1 MVGFDFSPFYR
12 TTVGFDQMARALE
25 NVAAHR
31 TAEDGFPPYDIE
43 AVGEDHYRLTFAV
56 AGFTRD
62 DLSIE
67 VKENELHVS
76 GARKDP
82 ESETAFLHRGIAGRS
97 FRKQLR
103 LADHVQVENAW
114 LENGLLIID
123 LVRELPEA
131 MKPRTIAIS
140 SGEPKEIKSKV
151 KSLLGS
157 HKENAA

>member
-12 TTVGFDQMARALE
+12 TTVGFDRMARALE
-25 NVAAHR
+25 NAAAR

-56 AGFTRD
+56 AGFTQD

-67 VKENELHVS
+67 VRENELHVS
-76 GARKDP
+76 GERKKPDA
-82 ESETAFLHRGIAGRS
+82 ESSYLHRGIAGRS

-123 LVRELPEA
+123 LVREIPEA
-131 MKPRTIAIS
+131 MKPRTIEIS
-140 SGEPKEIKSKV
+140 SGGPKEIKSKV
-151 KSLLGS
+151 KNLIGGQ
-157 HKENAA
+157 KENAA